1 MTYKQCIEYFYS
13 QLPMFHRSGAPA
25 IKFDLGNIR
34 LLIAE
39 LDHPETKYPAIHV
52 AGTNGKG
59 SSSHLLAAVLQ
70 TAGYNTGLYTSPHLK
85 DFRERIRING
95 QSITEDE
102 VVAFVTKNQLILD
115 QVEPSFFELTVAM
128 ALDYFAQKQVDI
140 AIIEV
145 GLGGRLDSTN
155 IINPLISLI
164 TNIGFDHSDLLGNSL
179 ASIAKEKAGII
190 KPGVPVIIG
199 ERGPETDQVFIH
211 RAQDCKSAIC
221 FAQDRFTL
229 NSTTQLSHL
238 VMEIYEDGALR
249 WKELKSQLRGPYQ
262 SQNVPGVLEVVR
274 QLKGLG
280 YVITDNHLTIGFNRV
295 VDITGIKGRWQ
306 TLSKNPN
313 IICDTGHN
321 QAAMEYILRELQEI
335 KQGQLHMVLGFVNDK
350 DISSMLELFPQDA
363 LYYFCSAKVPRSMA
377 AENLFEL
384 AVKFHLQGKVIS
396 DPNDALASARAAAH
410 QQDLIFVGGSTF
422 VVAELNELK

>member
-1 MTYKQCIEYFYS
+1 
-13 QLPMFHRSGAPA
+13 
-25 IKFDLGNIR
+25 
-34 LLIAE
+34 
-39 LDHPETKYPAIHV
+39 
-52 AGTNGKG
+52 
-59 SSSHLLAAVLQ
+59 
-70 TAGYNTGLYTSPHLK
+70 
-85 DFRERIRING
+85 
-95 QSITEDE
+95 
-102 VVAFVTKNQLILD
+102 
-115 QVEPSFFELTVAM
+115 
-128 ALDYFAQKQVDI
+128 
-140 AIIEV
+140 
-145 GLGGRLDSTN
+145 
-155 IINPLISLI
+155 
-164 TNIGFDHSDLLGNSL
+164 
-179 ASIAKEKAGII
+179 
-190 KPGVPVIIG
+190 
-199 ERGPETDQVFIH
+199 
-211 RAQDCKSAIC
+211 
-221 FAQDRFTL
+221 
-229 NSTTQLSHL
+229 
-238 VMEIYEDGALR
+238 
-249 WKELKSQLRGPYQ
+249 
-262 SQNVPGVLEVVR
+262 
-274 QLKGLG
+274 
-280 YVITDNHLTIGFNRV
+280 